1 MKKIYYI
8 LLTVGALFAITS
20 CEDFMDVHEDF
31 IKDGEIIYSP
41 KADSIAFIAGENRIL
56 FRCWLYNSPN
66 VKSIDLYWDDDTKSL
81 ITPVTPT
88 TGRDS
93 FDIVLP
99 NMEEKA
105 YTFKVQTTDIFG
117 YKSLWSSDFGTA
129 YGENY
134 QATLINRRVNAVSLA
149 ETGGVVAGKVTFFSS
164 LNLQVRNEIRYT
176 KSDGTTAIV
185 SMLPAE
191 SEGLCPDAK
200 PGSTFETRS
209 LFIPEEEAI
218 DTFATAWVEYDV
230 AFPSNYLYDRS
241 DWEAIA
247 VSDEKPSDGG
257 GLGKGAVL
265 DGNHNTWWHSY
276 YGSPEN
282 TPCPHWLIIDMKKE
296 LSTVLIDL
304 YRRPGSGD
312 PKTVEFYLGNSSD
325 PDGAWTKIGQTTVT
339 ADKMVVTPD
348 DKTTK
353 GRYLKLVLP
362 DSNRDPF
369 INVAEIY
376 LYGGV

>member
-1 MKKIYYI
+1 MKKINYI
-8 LLTVGALFAITS
+8 LLTVGALFVMSS
-20 CEDFMDVHEDF
+20 CEDFMDVHEEY

-41 KADSIAFIAGENRIL
+41 KVDSISFIAGEHRVL

-66 VKSIDLYWDDDTKSL
+66 VKSIDLYWEDDTKSL

-93 FDIVLP
+93 FDIEIP
-99 NMEEKA
+99 NLEEKS
-105 YTFKVQTTDIFG
+105 YTFSVQTTDIFG
-117 YKSLWSSDFGTA
+117 YKSLWTTDFGTA
-129 YGENY
+129 YGDNY
-134 QATLINRRVNAVSLA
+134 LATLGDRRVNEVSLA

-164 LNLQVRNEIRYT
+164 LTLQVRNEIRYT
-176 KSDGTTAIV
+176 KADGTTAIV
-185 SMLPAE
+185 VMLPNQ
-191 SEGLCPDAK
+191 SEGLCPDAQ

-218 DTFATAWVEYDV
+218 DTFATAWARYDV
-230 AFPSNYLYDRS
+230 AFPSIYLYDRS
-241 DWEAIA
+241 EWEAIA
-247 VSDEKPSDGG
+247 VSDERPSDGG
-257 GLGKGAVL
+257 GLGMHAVL
-265 DGNHNTWWHSY
+265 DGDHGTWWHSY
-276 YGSPEN
+276 YGDYSA
-282 TPCPHWLIIDMKKE
+282 PCPHWLIIDLKKE
-296 LSTVLIDL
+296 LNAALIDL

-312 PKTVEFYLGNSSD
+312 PKTVEFYLGNTSD
-325 PDGAWTKIGQTTVT
+325 PDSGWTKIGQTTVT

-353 GRYLKLVLP
+353 GRYLKIVLP